1 MRVAGHG
8 CMPAWRHGVC
18 KTYRP
23 PCAWTHQV
31 HLAAVRH
38 RPLDGL
44 RPDPEALC
52 AGLVGAGD
60 CEAALGPLLGSPGQ
74 LGEELVQ
81 ERRLAHSGA
90 AADGDDRDGAM
101 QLFQNVDGLGSDR
114 ELLRGRVEADEL
126 GGHFGCIKA
135 RGSLTK
141 ATEASK
147 KLPVIGN

>member
-1 MRVAGHG
+1 M
-8 CMPAWRHGVC
+8 
-18 KTYRP
+18 
-23 PCAWTHQV
+23 

-60 CEAALGPLLGSPGQ
+60 CEAALGPLLCSPGQ

-101 QLFQNVDGLGSDR
+101 QLFQNVDGLRGDR
-114 ELLRGRVEADEL
+114 ELLRGRIEADEL
-126 GGHFGCIKA
+126 SGHSGVYQSQGISDQSNGSIEEATGDRQLKNGLAVTCIE
-135 RGSLTK
+135 L
-141 ATEASK
+141 
-147 KLPVIGN
+147 L